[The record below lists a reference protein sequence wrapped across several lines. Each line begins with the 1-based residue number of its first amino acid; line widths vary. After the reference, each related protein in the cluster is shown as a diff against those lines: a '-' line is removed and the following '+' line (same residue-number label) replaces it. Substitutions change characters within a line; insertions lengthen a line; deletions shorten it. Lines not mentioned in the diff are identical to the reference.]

1 MVKEAGIEPGA
12 TAPQGDMC
20 DALTPVP
27 PTPARWPSDGEVKK
41 IWPSWLSKLPIP
53 AVDYLSVQ
61 LPLGTKTQWKVISC
75 PFESK
80 AVLRMHT
87 DTVLLF
93 MIMHVD

>member
-53 AVDYLSVQ
+53 EVDYTALQQMKVLTSFFRHENLS
-61 LPLGTKTQWKVISC
+61 
-75 PFESK
+75 PFGEF
-80 AVLRMHT
+80 H
-87 DTVLLF
+87 LF
-93 MIMHVD
+93 RS